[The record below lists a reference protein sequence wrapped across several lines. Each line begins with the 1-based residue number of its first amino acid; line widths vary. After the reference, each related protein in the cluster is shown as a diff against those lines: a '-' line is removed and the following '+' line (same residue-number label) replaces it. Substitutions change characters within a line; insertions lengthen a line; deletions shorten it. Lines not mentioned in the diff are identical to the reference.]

1 VDVCTACNNYN
12 HEKEHEKHGLSWKNN
27 LSAAEITKNEGLP
40 PNRAG
45 SSFP

>member
-12 HEKEHEKHGLSWKNN
+12 HEKNGLSWKNN
-27 LSAAEITKNEGLP
+27 LAAAEITKNEGLP